1 MTTGRLDFIAYALLP
16 CILLMHLTKAIPFL
30 PSLPNAIYYGGFI
43 SVFVW
48 LVLRGGLTISY
59 RYFLFLLAALISI
72 CVNDISPFF
81 NVWFRFGAFL
91 SLILAV
97 GPLVTSPFLTAWRRL
112 AFTYALVLIRWI
124 VLLSFWGW
132 LFRLNFVHGY
142 SGFRGVTNQSM
153 LLGPL
158 SGISLIYCLYR
169 FYLLPEPVS
178 RYKEI
183 VMAVLSVIVMLLAG
197 SRSALASSMLAVGFF
212 YTRVYRHQVTRL
224 WRIIFTGLCL
234 AVLTSAIWWPYT
246 ERLREKMT
254 SSKKSGSLTG
264 SRDNL
269 WDDRMREF
277 KAFPVFGV
285 GFATVNMEYI
295 ETDKK
300 VNKETGTVEPGSGW
314 LFLLSSMGIVGFL
327 SFFIPY
333 THTLYLLFRR
343 ESIGLNGY
351 FLGALLFMFFFH
363 LYFEGYLIS
372 AGAYFCFFLWLL
384 LSECE
389 RIKNK
394 IN

>member
-1 MTTGRLDFIAYALLP
+1 MTAGRLDFIAYALLP

-43 SVFVW
+43 SVFAW
-48 LVLRGGLTISY
+48 LMLRGSLAISY

-72 CVNDISPFF
+72 WVNDIPVFF
-81 NVWFRFGAFL
+81 NVWFRFVAFL

-97 GPLVTSPFLTAWRRL
+97 GPLVVSPYLAEWRRL

-124 VLLSFWGW
+124 VLLSFLGW
-132 LFRLNFVHGY
+132 LFRLNFVQGY
-142 SGFRGVTNQSM
+142 SGFKGIANQSM
-153 LLGPL
+153 LLAPL
-158 SGISLIYCLYR
+158 SGISLIYSLYR
-169 FYLLPEPVS
+169 FYFQSSPVN
-178 RYKEI
+178 RCKEI
-183 VMAVLSVIVMLLAG
+183 AMAVLSVIILLLAG
-197 SRSALASSMLAVGFF
+197 SRSALASSLLASVFF
-212 YTRVYRHQVTRL
+212 YTRVYRHQVTKL
-224 WRIIFTGLCL
+224 WRILFTVLCL

-264 SRDNL
+264 SRDDL

-285 GFATVNMEYI
+285 GFATMNMEYI

-327 SFFIPY
+327 SFFVPY
-333 THTLYLLFRR
+333 IHTLYFLFKR
-343 ESIGLNGY
+343 ESIGLNEY
-351 FLGALLFMFFFH
+351 FLGTLLFMFFFH

-372 AGAYFCFFLWLL
+372 AGSYLCFFLWLL

>member
-1 MTTGRLDFIAYALLP
+1 MPG
-16 CILLMHLTKAIPFL
+16 C
-30 PSLPNAIYYGGFI
+30 
-43 SVFVW
+43 
-48 LVLRGGLTISY
+48 
-59 RYFLFLLAALISI
+59 
-72 CVNDISPFF
+72 
-81 NVWFRFGAFL
+81 
-91 SLILAV
+91 
-97 GPLVTSPFLTAWRRL
+97 
-112 AFTYALVLIRWI
+112 
-124 VLLSFWGW
+124 
-132 LFRLNFVHGY
+132 
-142 SGFRGVTNQSM
+142 
-153 LLGPL
+153 
-158 SGISLIYCLYR
+158 
-169 FYLLPEPVS
+169 
-178 RYKEI
+178 
-183 VMAVLSVIVMLLAG
+183 
-197 SRSALASSMLAVGFF
+197 
-212 YTRVYRHQVTRL
+212 
-224 WRIIFTGLCL
+224 
-234 AVLTSAIWWPYT
+234 LTSAIWWPYT

-314 LFLLSSMGIVGFL
+314 LFLLSSMGFVGFL

-372 AGAYFCFFLWLL
+372 AGACLCFFLWLL

-389 RIKNK
+389 RITNK